1 MAAVFASL
9 TWVGLRARWQP
20 TLLTIVVVTCAMATA
35 TLARA
40 VGGLA
45 DDPWQQTFAA
55 TNGAHVIGIGGP
67 QTRWQAVSTA
77 PEALAVAGPFQTAF
91 ASLQA
96 GTRRAPVLL
105 READVRPSAIDRPL
119 LVSGR
124 WLHAG
129 EVVLERSLAAEL
141 GLRVGDRVRLEST
154 AARVAGIVV
163 TSSQQAFPASQPGV
177 VFARRATL
185 TAIAPDR
192 MARGTMLAV
201 RLRDSA
207 DAEAFAN
214 RAAQLTGGAAQ
225 FQTWGKRRADAGA
238 DTRTNQ
244 VVLSVFTLFLLLISA
259 AVIATLV
266 SARVVERSRTVAT
279 LAAIGCTPRQA
290 TTAFAAEQVAVGLV
304 GVLLGSAVGTVLAP
318 QFVERSSAL
327 LNVVPPASL
336 ELMAAVLVGL
346 VALVLIGAIAS
357 VAAWRAGRGAV
368 VDGLRGVRR
377 GRDRPSRGARFADRL
392 RLPAAAGLAA
402 RDALSPRARA
412 TLSVLALSITVATVV
427 AVLAME
433 ATLDASATAAA
444 RPAAT
449 LPPPPGGVGLPAP
462 YVGDTSADSA
472 AHLRCGGLRTVD
484 RASRGRRGKPSGDRD
499 PLRARASAR
508 HLAAALARRKHA
520 AARRHR
526 ARRPGRGRCAR
537 DGDRDT
543 DRVARVPAGLR
554 GRQRLRGRTRLA
566 AGMATACAPPH
577 HDRGSSARLP
587 ARRGPGRPA
596 ATRHRAAGGAR
607 VRSRFRNTMVALLC
621 NVCSW

>member
-9 TWVGLRARWQP
+9 TWAGLRARWQP

-35 TLARA
+35 TVARA

-77 PEALAVAGPFQTAF
+77 PEVLAVAGPFQTAF
-91 ASLQA
+91 ASLRA
-96 GTRRAPVLL
+96 GARRAPALL
-105 READVRPSAIDRPL
+105 REGDARPSAVDRPL

-129 EVVLERSLAAEL
+129 EVVLERSLAEEL

-154 AARVAGIVV
+154 AARVAGIAV

-177 VFARRATL
+177 VFAGRATL
-185 TAIAPDR
+185 TAVAPER
-192 MARGTMLAV
+192 AARGTLLAV
-201 RLRDSA
+201 RLRHPTG
-207 DAEAFAN
+207 AEAFAD

-244 VVLSVFTLFLLLISA
+244 VVLSVFTLFLLLICA
-259 AVIATLV
+259 AVVATLV
-266 SARVVERSRTVAT
+266 AARVVERARTVAT

-304 GVLLGSAVGTVLAP
+304 GVLLGSAIGTALAP

-327 LNVVPPASL
+327 LNVAPAASL
-336 ELMAAVLVGL
+336 EPLAAVLFGL
-346 VALVLIGAIAS
+346 VALVLIGA
-357 VAAWRAGRGAV
+357 VAGVSAWRAGRGVV

-377 GRDRPSRGARFADRL
+377 GRDRPSRGARLADRL
-392 RLPAAAGLAA
+392 GLPPAAALAA
-402 RDALSPRARA
+402 RDALSPHTRAA
-412 TLSVLALSITVATVV
+412 LSVLALSLTVATVV

-433 ATLDASATAAA
+433 ATLDASATA
-444 RPAAT
+444 RPPAA
-449 LPPPPGGVGLPAP
+449 LPPPPGAGGLPAP

-472 AHLRCGGLRTVD
+472 AR
-484 RASRGRRGKPSGDRD
+484 
-499 PLRARASAR
+499 LRAVVYALSIALLAVGAANLLATAILSVRERARDISLLRSLGASTR
-508 HLAAALARRKHA
+508 QLAGVVLGAQAVAAALATVIGIPIGLLAFRLAYVADNGSVDGLAWPPAWQLLALVPITTA
-520 AARRHR
+520 AAALACLPAAAMAVRL
-526 ARRPGRGRCAR
+526 RP
-537 DGDRDT
+537 
-543 DRVARVPAGLR
+543 VIGLR
-554 GRQRLRGRTRLA
+554 A
-566 AGMATACAPPH
+566 A
-577 HDRGSSARLP
+577 RE
-587 ARRGPGRPA
+587 
-596 ATRHRAAGGAR
+596 
-607 VRSRFRNTMVALLC
+607 
-621 NVCSW
+621 

>member
-141 GLRVGDRVRLEST
+141 GLQVGDRVRLEST

-192 MARGTMLAV
+192 MTRGTMLAV

-462 YVGDTSADSA
+462 YVGDMSADSA
-472 AHLRCGGLRTVD
+472 AHLRSVVYALSIALLAVGAANLLATAILSVRE
-484 RASRGRRGKPSGDRD
+484 
-499 PLRARASAR
+499 RARDISLLRSLGASTRQLAGIV
-508 HLAAALARRKHA
+508 LGAQAVAAALATVIGIPIGLLAFRLAYAADNGSVDGLAWPPAWQLLALLPTTTAAVALACLPA
-520 AARRHR
+520 AALAGRL
-526 ARRPGRGRCAR
+526 RPGI
-537 DGDRDT
+537 
-543 DRVARVPAGLR
+543 GLR
-554 GRQRLRGRTRLA
+554 A
-566 AGMATACAPPH
+566 A
-577 HDRGSSARLP
+577 RE
-587 ARRGPGRPA
+587 
-596 ATRHRAAGGAR
+596 
-607 VRSRFRNTMVALLC
+607 
-621 NVCSW
+621 